1 MYDVEVYLERT
12 DGLCIVVGC
21 GAERTRKNM
30 CNAHHLR
37 WKRHG
42 TLKRQRKD
50 WSGATREELIQREKD
65 WKRKD
70 YENHR
75 DAYIA
80 RAEKWRTENAEHYK
94 KKKRQ
99 YLDREDTQLAAR
111 KRTRRWVEENPERKR
126 EQDKKFAEENRGL
139 VNSYKSARRARMRK
153 AIPPW
158 QTEQDKILIRQIY
171 DECDRISKET
181 GIRHEVDHIVPLWGK
196 VVTGLH
202 VPNNLRIITAKENNR
217 RKRIWNT
224 DAQDCAL

>member
-1 MYDVEVYLERT
+1 MYDVEVDLERT

-50 WSGATREELIQREKD
+50 WSGATPEELIKREKD

-94 KKKRQ
+94 KKKRE
-99 YLDREDTQLAAR
+99 YLDREGTQLAAR
-111 KRTRRWVEENPERKR
+111 KRAKKWAEENPERKKEMDR
-126 EQDKKFAEENRGL
+126 KFHEENK
-139 VNSYKSARRARMRK
+139 SYRALSSSRHRARK
-153 AIPPW
+153 KNAIPKW
-158 QTEQDKILIRQIY
+158 LSREDFEKINQIY
-171 DECDRISKET
+171 NECERISRET
-181 GIRHEVDHIVPLWGK
+181 GIPHAVDHIVPLWGK

-202 VPNNLRIITAKENNR
+202 VPNNLRIITAEENNR

-224 DAQDCAL
+224 DAQDCTL